1 MKIFQYPNTI
11 APTVVHVQSLE
22 GQNEHSTQ
30 QKLNHLVETLATLR
44 LQDEENCIGIQDI
57 EYLQKNWEPVKLVD
71 NYMKKAC

>member
-11 APTVVHVQSLE
+11 APTVVHVPSLE

-44 LQDEENCIGIQDI
+44 LQDKKKL
-57 EYLQKNWEPVKLVD
+57 YLV
-71 NYMKKAC
+71 